1 MPTLKRRIYTLDC
14 SFLQA
19 LPGKIGKVME
29 ILATENFGIK
39 GGIAK
44 IIFGEI
50 LKSKSRLKENLALG
64 YKSEVDLDLV
74 IGFSGS
80 RRKNIDKMAE
90 DISGLK
96 EKLLEVEM
104 FLDEEDVEAKR
115 GSLKSEEFIRK
126 FLESRDLTINEVL
139 VIPREGKIY
148 FTDKCLRDTVKS
160 VGILSANHPG
170 TLRRHCGRLIASPRG
185 MVRLIRFLTEGKVK
199 SIYLPN
205 WGIQIIKEE
214 AENKKGAVLGAYGL
228 ILFERYKDNE
238 VLQARLMENLNNLSI
253 TNLKNFETFKKEEE
267 LLFELSREE
276 KFSLGKK
283 TFKEVQKEISQKEE
297 KKQETRRELK
307 ERRQFCSHQNKTE
320 FFCTRCQ
327 WNCKIN
333 KCLNCDWVEITPE
346 KSENSL
352 LLDEIFCNKSYI
364 KADVYWDKD
373 GFFPNFPLKIKE
385 EGL

>member
-1 MPTLKRRIYTLDC
+1 MPALKRRIYTLDC
-14 SFLQA
+14 SFLQE
-19 LPGKIGKVME
+19 LPGKIGKVIE
-29 ILATENFGIK
+29 ILAKENFGIK

-50 LKSKSRLKENLALG
+50 LKSKEKLKENLALG

-80 RRKNIDKMAE
+80 RRKNIDKMAKE
-90 DISGLK
+90 IWDLK
-96 EKLLEVEM
+96 EKLLEVEI

-115 GSLKSEEFIRK
+115 GSLRSEEFIRK
-126 FLESRDLTINEVL
+126 FLECRDLTINEVL
-139 VIPREGKIY
+139 LIPSEGKIY
-148 FTDKCLRDTVKS
+148 FTDECLRDTVNS

-170 TLRRHCGRLIASPRG
+170 TLKRNCGRLIASPRG

-205 WGIQIIKEE
+205 LGIQLVKEE

-228 ILFERYKDNE
+228 ILIDRYKENE
-238 VLQARLMENLNNLSI
+238 TLQSRLMKILNDLSI

-267 LLFELSREE
+267 LLFEVSREE
-276 KFSLGKK
+276 KFSLKK
-283 TFKEVQKEISQKEE
+283 KSFKEVQEEISQKEE
-297 KKQETRRELK
+297 MKQRTKRELK
-307 ERRQFCSHQNKTE
+307 EKRQFCSHQNKTE
-320 FFCTRCQ
+320 FICTRCQ

-333 KCLNCDWVEITPE
+333 KCLDCDWVEIIP
-346 KSENSL
+346 KDSETSL

-373 GFFPNFPLKIKE
+373 GFFPNFPLEIKK
-385 EGL
+385 